1 LLAVGADDP
10 DGGNADSVVDADFLL
25 RGDRNALLLET
36 GTMIEAG
43 GLGFRRVSR
52 TDPARV
58 GVRRGDGLPSST
70 AASVQEPR

>member
-36 GTMIEAG
+36 GTVIEAG
-43 GLGFRRVSR
+43 GLGFRRVLPRDSGRSR
-52 TDPARV
+52 
-58 GVRRGDGLPSST
+58 VRMGNGRPCST